1 MVDYQFHLRYYGAK
15 SKGEDGAWEVALEPV
30 LEQPD

>member
-1 MVDYQFHLRYYGAK
+1 MVDYQFYLRYGAK